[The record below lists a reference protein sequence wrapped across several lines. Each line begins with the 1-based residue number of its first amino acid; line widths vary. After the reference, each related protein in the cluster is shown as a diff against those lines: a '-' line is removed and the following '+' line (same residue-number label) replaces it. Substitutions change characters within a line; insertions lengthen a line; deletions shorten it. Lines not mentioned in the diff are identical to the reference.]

1 VSTLSSEEFDGGG
14 VYEFSVVISLK
25 TFYGEAELCF
35 GKGSKLN

>member
-25 TFYGEAELCF
+25 TFDGEAELCLV
-35 GKGSKLN
+35 KGNKLN